1 MHELA
6 ITQSVVDAVLE
17 KLPEERVTRVSLTI
31 GMLSGIE
38 PDAVRFCFELVTAG
52 TGLQGADL
60 EIARPVGRAHCRRC
74 DTDFTLD
81 TLILLCGCGSADV
94 HVESGQ
100 ELSIRSVQVA

>member
-17 KLPEERVTRVSLTI
+17 RLPEERITVVSLSI
-31 GMLSGIE
+31 GRLSGIE

-60 EIARPVGRAHCRRC
+60 EIARPAGRAHCRRC
-74 DTDFTLD
+74 DIDFTLD
-81 TLILLCGCGSADV
+81 APILLCACGSADV
-94 HVESGQ
+94 DVESGQ
-100 ELSIRSVQVA
+100 ELKIRSVQVA